1 VDPQFWRERW
11 QTGQTAF
18 HQAQVNPD
26 LRSLWPGLHCPPSAP
41 VFVPLCGK
49 SPDMVWLRAQGHA
62 VIGIELSEVAV
73 TAFFEEQGLQPV
85 RESAGPLQRWSAA
98 GYELYVGDFF
108 DLGAGSLAAVRGVY
122 DRAALIALPPPLRV
136 RYAQHLAAMLPPGCR
151 ILLLTMD
158 YPQEQMA
165 GPPFAVA
172 EAEVRSLFGGD
183 FSVQLLAS
191 RDALH
196 EEPRFQKRG
205 LKRRD
210 EQAYLLLRNGVP

>member
-1 VDPQFWRERW
+1 MDPQFWRERW
-11 QTGQTAF
+11 QSGETAF

-26 LRSLWPGLHCPPSAP
+26 LRSLWPRLNCPPSAP

-49 SPDMVWLRAQGHA
+49 SPDMVWLRAQGHE

-73 TAFFEEQGLQPV
+73 AAFFEEQGLQPV

-98 GYELYVGDFF
+98 GYALYVGDFF
-108 DLGAGSLAAVRGVY
+108 DLGAGALGAVRGVY
-122 DRAALIALPPPLRV
+122 DRAALIALPPALRV
-136 RYAQHLAAMLPPGCR
+136 RYAQHLSATLAAGCR
-151 ILLLTMD
+151 SLLLTMD

-172 EAEVRSLFGGD
+172 EAEVRSLFGRD
-183 FSVQLLAS
+183 FSVQQLAS
-191 RDALH
+191 RDALQ

-205 LKRRD
+205 LTRRD
-210 EQAYLLLRNGVP
+210 EQAYRLVRNGAS